1 MKSTCCTL
9 GCIVLGIGFGMG
21 VGSAQAGVAGWTAA
35 GNIAALEAT
44 NLGRF
49 TVRLDIE
56 KNTSGCRDPNGFYVD
71 YGADGSDLMYQTL
84 LEAAVHE
91 RQVELYVT
99 GVCDLKGLSGISSV
113 RLRR

>member
-1 MKSTCCTL
+1 MKSTRFVLRC
-9 GCIVLGIGFGMG
+9 VLGLWLGTGTG
-21 VGSAQAGVAGWTAA
+21 LALAGVAGWTDA
-35 GNIAALEAT
+35 GNVVALEAT

-49 TVRLDIE
+49 TVRLDID
-56 KNTSGCRDPNGFYVD
+56 KNASGCRDPNGFYVD

-91 RQVELYVT
+91 RRVELYVT

-113 RLRR
+113 RLRH